1 MAKIA
6 PSILSA
12 DFARLAEDIEKVE
25 RGGAEYLHI
34 DVMDGQFVP
43 NITMGPPVIR
53 SIRACTEMFLDVH
66 LMIDKPER
74 YIEAFAAAGADL
86 ITFHVEATPHAHRV
100 LQSIHAQGLKAGIV
114 LNPGTSLETIEYLL
128 PDLDLVLLMSVNPGF
143 GGQSFIPQVKAKIQ
157 ALRAMVKRMGLAV
170 EIQVDGGVNRE
181 NILDLQTA
189 GADVFVMG
197 SAIFNSE
204 DPEQTTKDVRKML
217 ALQGK

>member
-12 DFARLAEDIEKVE
+12 DFARLAEDIGKVE

-43 NITMGPPVIR
+43 NITMGPPVIK
-53 SIRACTEMFLDVH
+53 SIRACTKMFLDVH

-74 YIEAFAAAGADL
+74 YVKEFAEAGADL

-100 LQSIHAQGLKAGIV
+100 LQAIHAQGIKAGVV

-128 PDLDLVLLMSVNPGF
+128 PDVDLVLLMSVNPGF
-143 GGQSFIPQVKAKIQ
+143 GGQSFIPQIKTKIQ
-157 ALRAMVKRMGLAV
+157 LLREMVTRLGLEI

-181 NILDLQTA
+181 NILELERA

-217 ALQGK
+217 ALQG

>member
-43 NITMGPPVIR
+43 NITMGPPIIK
-53 SIRACTEMFLDVH
+53 SIRACTKMFLDVH

-74 YIEAFAAAGADL
+74 YIKEFAEAGADL

-100 LQSIHAQGLKAGIV
+100 LQAIHAQGIKAGVV
-114 LNPGTSLETIEYLL
+114 LNPGTSLDTIEYLL
-128 PDLDLVLLMSVNPGF
+128 PDVDLVLLMSVNPGF
-143 GGQSFIPQVKAKIQ
+143 GGQSFIPQVKTKIQ
-157 ALRAMVKRMGLAV
+157 VLRDLVTRMGLQV

-181 NILDLQTA
+181 NILELVRA

-217 ALQGK
+217 ALQG

>member
-43 NITMGPPVIR
+43 NITMGPPVIK

-74 YIEAFAAAGADL
+74 YIKEFAEAGADL
-86 ITFHVEATPHAHRV
+86 ITFHVEATPHSHRV
-100 LQSIHAQGLKAGIV
+100 LQAIHAQGIKAGVV

-128 PDLDLVLLMSVNPGF
+128 PDVDLVLLMSVNPGF
-143 GGQSFIPQVKAKIQ
+143 GGQGFIPQIKAKIQ
-157 ALRAMVKRMGLAV
+157 SLRDMVTRLGLQV

-181 NILDLQTA
+181 NILELERA

-217 ALQGK
+217 ALQG

>member
-12 DFARLAEDIEKVE
+12 DFAHLAEDIGKVE

-43 NITMGPPVIR
+43 NITMGPPVIK

-74 YIEAFAAAGADL
+74 YIEEFAAAGADL

-100 LQSIHAQGLKAGIV
+100 LQAIHAQGCKAGVV
-114 LNPGTSLETIEYLL
+114 LNPGTSIDTIEYLL
-128 PDLDLVLLMSVNPGF
+128 PDLELVLLMSVNPGF
-143 GGQSFIPQVKAKIQ
+143 GGQSFIPQIKTKIQ
-157 ALRAMVKRMGLAV
+157 VLRDLVTSMGLQV

-181 NILDLQTA
+181 NILELEAA

-204 DPEQTTKDVRKML
+204 NPEQTTKDVREML
-217 ALQGK
+217 ALQD

>member
-1 MAKIA
+1 MFKIA

-12 DFARLAEDIEKVE
+12 DFAHLAVDIEKVE

-43 NITMGPPVIR
+43 NITMGPPVIK

-66 LMIDKPER
+66 LMVDKPER

-86 ITFHVEATPHAHRV
+86 ISFHVEATPHAHRV
-100 LQSIHAQGLKAGIV
+100 LQAIHAQGCKAGIV
-114 LNPGTSLETIEYLL
+114 LNPGTSLETVEYLL
-128 PDLDLVLLMSVNPGF
+128 PDLELVLLMSVNPGF
-143 GGQSFIPQVKAKIQ
+143 GGQSFIPQVKEKIQ
-157 ALRAMVKRMGLAV
+157 ALRAMVERRGLSV

-181 NILDLQTA
+181 NILDLQAA

-217 ALQGK
+217 ALQG

>member
-12 DFARLAEDIEKVE
+12 DFAHLAEDIGKVE

-43 NITMGPPVIR
+43 NITMGPPVIK

-74 YIEAFAAAGADL
+74 YIEEFAAAGADL

-100 LQSIHAQGLKAGIV
+100 LQAIHAQGCKAGVV
-114 LNPGTSLETIEYLL
+114 LNPGTSIDTIEYLL
-128 PDLDLVLLMSVNPGF
+128 PDLELVLLMSVNPGF
-143 GGQSFIPQVKAKIQ
+143 GGQSFIPQIKTKIQ
-157 ALRAMVKRMGLAV
+157 VLRDLVTRMGLQV

-181 NILDLQTA
+181 NILELEAA

-204 DPEQTTKDVRKML
+204 NPEQTTKDVREML
-217 ALQGK
+217 ALQD

>member
-12 DFARLAEDIEKVE
+12 DFAHLAEDIEKVE

-43 NITMGPPVIR
+43 NITMGPPVIK

-74 YIEAFAAAGADL
+74 YIEEFAAAGADL

-100 LQSIHAQGLKAGIV
+100 LQAIHAQGCKAGIV
-114 LNPGTSLETIEYLL
+114 LNPGTSLDTIEYLL

-143 GGQSFIPQVKAKIQ
+143 GGQSFIPQIKTKIQ
-157 ALRAMVKRMGLAV
+157 VLRDLVTRMGLQV

-181 NILDLQTA
+181 NILELVAA

-204 DPEQTTKDVRKML
+204 NPEQTTKDVREML
-217 ALQGK
+217 ALQG